1 MLPSGLVYW
10 PTIWPVGLIPKFAVP
25 MEPGNATIETST
37 SSKNPTEWAEID
49 RLSRRSETRLA

>member
-1 MLPSGLVYW
+1 
-10 PTIWPVGLIPKFAVP
+10 VP